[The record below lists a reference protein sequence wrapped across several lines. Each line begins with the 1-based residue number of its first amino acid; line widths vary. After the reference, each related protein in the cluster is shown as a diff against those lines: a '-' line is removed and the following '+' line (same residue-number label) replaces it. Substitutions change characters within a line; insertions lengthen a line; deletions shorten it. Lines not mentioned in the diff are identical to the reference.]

1 MIQIYIHIEV
11 LRQCKTIAKG
21 EINRRL
27 IHVFIQR
34 IIFCFKMLTA
44 KVQLIRRLIPPKF
57 GRSGER
63 SIKILMAIEIGITTY
78 SNILSVVKCS
88 CPEHL
93 ILGIFIS
100 NLGIQPRITTRKAY
114 ALHSFRTQIRVSSF
128 IKITVI
134 ILHFIT
140 KRVITWASYL
150 TNITALNSP
159 FAFLPGQR

>member
-63 SIKILMAIEIGITTY
+63 SIKILMAIEIEITT
-78 SNILSVVKCS
+78 
-88 CPEHL
+88 
-93 ILGIFIS
+93 
-100 NLGIQPRITTRKAY
+100 
-114 ALHSFRTQIRVSSF
+114 
-128 IKITVI
+128 
-134 ILHFIT
+134 
-140 KRVITWASYL
+140 
-150 TNITALNSP
+150 
-159 FAFLPGQR
+159 